1 MKYFRIL
8 FSAAALLLAASCIDN
23 DVPYP
28 VVELR
33 IAGVEGS
40 GFTVSGISIA
50 NRTVTLTLDE
60 KTDIRKVGIDKVTF
74 DAATSNPMMTDTESF
89 IGQIK
94 TSRPL
99 SGEFDLRSPL
109 YVTLSLYQDY
119 EWTIVA
125 EQPIERAFTVAGQIG
140 ATVIDAQKRT
150 ATAYVPKGTNL
161 GDITVTRLKLGPADI
176 TTYSPT
182 AEELSASGF
191 ETMRFVDATYHGA
204 TERWTLHVEHTDL
217 KIAFRETDLWNNTGV
232 ITAMATEEEYP
243 DAVIQYRVKGT
254 DEWQATQKGE
264 RDETGLF
271 TAAVAPE
278 WTNSTNA
285 AGLPVKRLVRTK
297 GVYAGQTYELRLLVN
312 GEATETS
319 EYTVPAGDV
328 IPDGNM
334 ENPGLSCFTL
344 ENQNA
349 EFWAS
354 GNNGFAK
361 ELCTS
366 AAFAGMGGSRC
377 ALLKASAPPLVGL
390 AAGNLM
396 SGIPTH
402 GLDAPPA

>member
-254 DEWQATQKGE
+254 D
-264 RDETGLF
+264 
-271 TAAVAPE
+271 
-278 WTNSTNA
+278 
-285 AGLPVKRLVRTK
+285 
-297 GVYAGQTYELRLLVN
+297 
-312 GEATETS
+312 
-319 EYTVPAGDV
+319 
-328 IPDGNM
+328 
-334 ENPGLSCFTL
+334 
-344 ENQNA
+344 
-349 EFWAS
+349 
-354 GNNGFAK
+354 
-361 ELCTS
+361 
-366 AAFAGMGGSRC
+366 
-377 ALLKASAPPLVGL
+377 
-390 AAGNLM
+390 
-396 SGIPTH
+396 
-402 GLDAPPA
+402 

>member
-1 MKYFRIL
+1 MTETSKTKTNIEDTYIFTGGTDS
-8 FSAAALLLAASCIDN
+8 SADPSSVYAYGSFVAGKSTALGNCRSLL
-23 DVPYP
+23 
-28 VVELR
+28 
-33 IAGVEGS
+33 
-40 GFTVSGISIA
+40 
-50 NRTVTLTLDE
+50 
-60 KTDIRKVGIDKVTF
+60 
-74 DAATSNPMMTDTESF
+74 
-89 IGQIK
+89 GQIK

-243 DAVIQYRVKGT
+243 DAVIQYLSLIHIS
-254 DEWQATQKGE
+254 EP
-264 RDETGLF
+264 RD
-271 TAAVAPE
+271 
-278 WTNSTNA
+278 S
-285 AGLPVKRLVRTK
+285 
-297 GVYAGQTYELRLLVN
+297 
-312 GEATETS
+312 
-319 EYTVPAGDV
+319 
-328 IPDGNM
+328 
-334 ENPGLSCFTL
+334 
-344 ENQNA
+344 
-349 EFWAS
+349 
-354 GNNGFAK
+354 
-361 ELCTS
+361 
-366 AAFAGMGGSRC
+366 
-377 ALLKASAPPLVGL
+377 
-390 AAGNLM
+390 
-396 SGIPTH
+396 
-402 GLDAPPA
+402 